1 MAKLCFLRNIT
12 TRTLFPQVRRVGSAQ
27 LLQREVGGDVQILL
41 QEKALNQRTT
51 NHSLYFFIILD
62 NITSNGSWEMI
73 VSDGGLEASRVF
85 YRLLAAPS
93 TL

>member
-12 TRTLFPQVRRVGSAQ
+12 TRTLFPQVRCVGSAQ
-27 LLQREVGGDVQILL
+27 LLQREVGGDVQILF

-62 NITSNGSWEMI
+62 NITSNGSWVMI
-73 VSDGGLEASRVF
+73 VSDGDQRQ
-85 YRLLAAPS
+85 AACF
-93 TL
+93 TGCWQR

>member
-12 TRTLFPQVRRVGSAQ
+12 TRTLFPQVRCVGSAQ